1 MYKVIFISL
10 IPIIINS
17 GCSVSKKI
25 SKDTSV
31 LSQSTS
37 EKALQ
42 ITEEQN
48 ITNSSFFIERG
59 RISTSGEGG
68 SISLLFTMK
77 YSNPGRYLI
86 SLKSTTGVEAFRAYL
101 TKDTILI
108 NDRVNR
114 TILYGKPFDFE
125 RISGLP
131 SALLKVSLG
140 DFFTGDKKKL
150 INEKCINSSLTVNDY
165 YQGLIIKSIIDCNI
179 RKTKSLTITSG
190 IPNELINIFYSKYKD
205 DYYKTPER
213 IEVNDFRRKVKIII
227 KIEKYS
233 IPWNGE
239 IEFVPGSGYK
249 LKKLL

>member
-68 SISLLFTMK
+68 RISLLFTMK

-150 INEKCINSSLTVNDY
+150 INEK
-165 YQGLIIKSIIDCNI
+165 
-179 RKTKSLTITSG
+179 
-190 IPNELINIFYSKYKD
+190 
-205 DYYKTPER
+205 
-213 IEVNDFRRKVKIII
+213 
-227 KIEKYS
+227 
-233 IPWNGE
+233 
-239 IEFVPGSGYK
+239 
-249 LKKLL
+249 